1 MVVWLIRCFFL
12 LLGVAALAWLAD
24 ALYQRTRPSGQAEAV
39 VAQKSWT
46 KFPRTVISVR
56 RDRRD
61 CRVAFR
67 LTREERTLD
76 LAVPEDVF
84 QALQKGEAGILAY
97 QGARFRSF
105 TRADGSQVCHVYG
118 SRPSQ
123 EE

>member
-12 LLGVAALAWLAD
+12 LLGVAVLAWLAD
-24 ALYQRTRPSGQAEAV
+24 ALYQRTRPRGQVEAV

-67 LTREERTLD
+67 LPREERTLD

-84 QALQKGEAGILAY
+84 EALQKGEAGTLVY
-97 QGARFRSF
+97 QGSRFQSF
-105 TRADGSQVCHVYG
+105 TRADGSQVRHVCG

-123 EE
+123 EA